1 MTTPSSPSIG
11 ESAKNFLTS
20 QEKHVGALFST
31 GVVAFGF
38 LGLYAAR
45 GLLFGLF
52 DFGIN
57 LLGRAIMLGA
67 LGLVATFLVMLAM
80 NPQTYTEIWHLQR
93 RVARWV
99 SDRAMKADPFGRMR
113 AFADEFL
120 GAQYEKFEAASVRI
134 QSLWITTRHNIAK
147 HEEALENSSNTAQAL
162 KSARYKGGTW
172 QDDASRDQ
180 FRLESQR
187 ITLTEDALKKSRQQE
202 AQLAMLVKIVDR
214 WRNTFKF
221 EIESTR
227 MSADF
232 LESQWHQANEMAGAV
247 EAASSVF
254 GHGDM
259 ARADKEVR
267 AYIDKLTSER
277 MAKAEVLMK
286 QIPELTAL
294 GDLRGDV
301 AEQEVMARLQ
311 ALDDESQRAF
321 VEVQADRSLI
331 EAGGPNMI
339 ADVVTQKVKEPAVRR
354 YLK

>member
-1 MTTPSSPSIG
+1 MTQAPSIG
-11 ESAKNFLTS
+11 DSAKNFLTNA
-20 QEKHVGALFST
+20 EKNAGALFT
-31 GVVAFGF
+31 IGAAVFGV
-38 LGLYAAR
+38 LGLYAMR
-45 GLLFGLF
+45 SFLFGLF
-52 DFGIN
+52 DFGIG
-57 LLGRAIMLGA
+57 LLGRAIMLSG
-67 LGLVATFLVMLAM
+67 LGLIAVVIVMLAM
-80 NPQTYTEIWHLQR
+80 NPRTYTELWHFQGR
-93 RVARWV
+93 IARWF
-99 SDRAMKADPFGRMR
+99 SNWAMKQDPFGRMR

-120 GAQYEKFEAASVRI
+120 GEQYNKFNAACQRI
-134 QSLWITTRHNIAK
+134 
-147 HEEALENSSNTAQAL
+147 EALLYSTQQKIEKHTESLEESNATAKAL
-162 KSARYKGGTW
+162 KQHYVGEKWKS
-172 QDDASRDQ
+172 DASRDQ

-187 ITLTEDALKKSRQQE
+187 IKLTEDTLSKLKKQE

-214 WRNTFKF
+214 WRNTFRF

-232 LESQWHQANEMAGAV
+232 MESQWHQANEMAGAV

-277 MAKAEVLMK
+277 MAKATVLMK
-286 QIPELTAL
+286 QIPELTAM

-301 AEQEVMARLQ
+301 AEQDIMSRLQ
-311 ALDDESQRAF
+311 ELDQESQRAL

-331 EAGGPNMI
+331 ESGGPALI
-339 ADVVTQKVKEPAVRR
+339 TDVLATKQPELVPAKR